1 MTSFKFRIAGISL
14 LLFAG
19 LVSTAWSQSKARGQ
33 EEATTTQ
40 VSSKQVTLTLVR
52 WPFT

>member
-14 LLFAG
+14 MLFVALG
-19 LVSTAWSQSKARGQ
+19 STAWSQSKARGQ
-33 EEATTTQ
+33 EEATTTR
-40 VSSKQVTLTLVR
+40 VSGKQVTLTLVR